1 MRIKKETLQYL
12 AGFLSAMLFFAIV
25 RIAAYNI
32 VATPETP
39 FLFYMISQIGCV
51 LIISCWILTVH
62 NRIID
67 IKVKK
72 LMVYAGYLLILY
84 FFMQMVKYCLFTQAS
99 DVCRYMWYGYYV
111 PMTMIPLLVLYILQY
126 LAASAEEDINPRW
139 KLLLIP
145 ATVICLGFLTND
157 CHQLAFY
164 IPNWYEN
171 GDKGRELGPVY
182 YAFIVFIAVIVV
194 LGVYY
199 LIRIRKK
206 YNGKKQ
212 ILYPYIPII
221 IGIVYMVIYTV
232 KSDWVKFNGH
242 YYFGIAEVFAFMMI
256 GFLEICIQI
265 GIIPSNMGYRKLFA
279 MTGIPARISQ
289 NDGGAVYATKGAEK
303 EFEESKDHHIVQTPV
318 AGGVISYDMDLSVLN
333 RLNDELHEAT
343 VNLEARNDLLLHEN
357 EILEERKR
365 TEASI
370 RIYDRISEQVQTEIR
385 KINQLLATD
394 TEDEE
399 KFREKL
405 MYSAVLNAYVK
416 RRSNMELE
424 MQENGKL
431 PFKELTTAITES
443 LEYFQLS
450 GAETFISSSG
460 EGQCPAS
467 QIIRAYRAFENVLE
481 YTLGKVDYMTVRL
494 ELNDEIGIRFL
505 LEKNNKLPDFS
516 GFDIDGCRVLYNVE
530 DNDFELLLGIGKG
543 GDI

>member
-1 MRIKKETLQYL
+1 MER
-12 AGFLSAMLFFAIV
+12 
-25 RIAAYNI
+25 
-32 VATPETP
+32 
-39 FLFYMISQIGCV
+39 
-51 LIISCWILTVH
+51 
-62 NRIID
+62 
-67 IKVKK
+67 
-72 LMVYAGYLLILY
+72 ILY
-84 FFMQMVKYCLFTQAS
+84 LYR
-99 DVCRYMWYGYYV
+99 CR
-111 PMTMIPLLVLYILQY
+111 
-126 LAASAEEDINPRW
+126 
-139 KLLLIP
+139 
-145 ATVICLGFLTND
+145 
-157 CHQLAFY
+157 
-164 IPNWYEN
+164 N
-171 GDKGRELGPVY
+171 GDRRRGR
-182 YAFIVFIAVIVV
+182 
-194 LGVYY
+194 
-199 LIRIRKK
+199 
-206 YNGKKQ
+206 
-212 ILYPYIPII
+212 
-221 IGIVYMVIYTV
+221 
-232 KSDWVKFNGH
+232 KS
-242 YYFGIAEVFAFMMI
+242 
-256 GFLEICIQI
+256 
-265 GIIPSNMGYRKLFA
+265 
-279 MTGIPARISQ
+279 
-289 NDGGAVYATKGAEK
+289 
-303 EFEESKDHHIVQTPV
+303 
-318 AGGVISYDMDLSVLN
+318 
-333 RLNDELHEAT
+333 
-343 VNLEARNDLLLHEN
+343 
-357 EILEERKR
+357 

-370 RIYDRISEQVQTEIR
+370 RIYDRISEQVQPEIR